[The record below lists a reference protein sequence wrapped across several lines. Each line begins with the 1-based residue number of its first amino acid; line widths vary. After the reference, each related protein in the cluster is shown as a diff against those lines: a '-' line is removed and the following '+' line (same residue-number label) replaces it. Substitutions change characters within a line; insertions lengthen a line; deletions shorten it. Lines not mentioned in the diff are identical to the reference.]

1 MQASTQTF
9 QALEATVGQLPIA
22 ERLMLIDVIT
32 RSLRTELG
40 SAVVS
45 TSPINVEARRMLVD
59 RLRGCL
65 HQPGQ
70 AVLTDEGVDQ
80 LREQRLVERYLG

>member
-1 MQASTQTF
+1 MHASTQTF

-40 SAVVS
+40 PAMVS
-45 TSPINVEARRMLVD
+45 TSLINVEARRMLVD

-70 AVLTDEGVDQ
+70 AVLTDAGVDQ
-80 LREQRLVERYLG
+80 LREQRLVEQF

>member
-22 ERLMLIDVIT
+22 D
-32 RSLRTELG
+32 
-40 SAVVS
+40 
-45 TSPINVEARRMLVD
+45 VEARRMQVD

-80 LREQRLVERYLG
+80 LREQRLVERYIG

>member
-9 QALEATVGQLPIA
+9 QAIEASVGQLPIA

-32 RSLRTELG
+32 RSLRTELE

-45 TSPINVEARRMLVD
+45 TPLINVESRRMLVD

-70 AVLTDEGVDQ
+70 AVLTDAGVDK
-80 LREQRLVERYLG
+80 LREQRLVEQF

>member
-22 ERLMLIDVIT
+22 
-32 RSLRTELG
+32 G
-40 SAVVS
+40 
-45 TSPINVEARRMLVD
+45 VEARRMLVD

-65 HQPGQ
+65 HEPGQ

-80 LREQRLVERYLG
+80 LLEQRLIDRYL